1 MVTTASSSCESF
13 SVKKSILS
21 WDSHYKS
28 ALCKWRGDVTIGV
41 QAGWS
46 YTATLPLQLAFEAH
60 IREMALEIARFTP
73 PHQVNTWHR
82 HDQQLETLSYSKL
95 SSLLLPRS
103 WGKQISIPRPREA
116 FPPVPVYQH
125 LLRANESPFCL
136 QKGSFCI
143 PFVYNRKVVLNHLIL
158 ENILSI
164 YSTISIC
171 ISIYFAPYAI

>member
-1 MVTTASSSCESF
+1 MKRRCYHRGSSWLKLHSNAAFTTGFWSTYQRNGSWNSPLHSSPPGEYMTPSWPAVRNTF
-13 SVKKSILS
+13 IL
-21 WDSHYKS
+21 
-28 ALCKWRGDVTIGV
+28 
-41 QAGWS
+41 
-46 YTATLPLQLAFEAH
+46 
-60 IREMALEIARFTP
+60 
-73 PHQVNTWHR
+73 
-82 HDQQLETLSYSKL
+82 KL
-95 SSLLLPRS
+95 SILLLPRS
-103 WGKQISIPRPREA
+103 WGKQISIPRLREA

-143 PFVYNRKVVLNHLIL
+143 PFVYNRKVALNHLIL